1 MPRALTNAQY
11 NFVRELLAG
20 KTREAAYASAYP
32 KSTKWTRAVRDSTAS
47 KLLRT
52 ENVWEYY
59 TSERQKLEA
68 NLTDEARLEGI
79 WTRKRSMEAVA
90 FVVGMAIQ
98 DAKANK
104 RKRDMDPDAS
114 DPIITASIA
123 NAVIKGVCEL
133 NRMLECD
140 ASTTTMPNIE
150 PIRIIDD
157 YREDD

>member
-1 MPRALTNAQY
+1 M
-11 NFVRELLAG
+11 
-20 KTREAAYASAYP
+20 AYP
-32 KSTKWTRAVRDSTAS
+32 KSKKWTRAVRDSTAS

-68 NLTDEARLEGI
+68 SLTEDARSEGI
-79 WTRKRSMEAVA
+79 WTSKRSMEAVA

-104 RKRDMDPDAS
+104 RKRDIDPDAP
-114 DPIITASIA
+114 DPIITSSIA

-140 ASTTTMPNIE
+140 AAASTIPNIE